1 MIMDLEAYVEQ
12 RRAAGNGVTPVDG
25 GKTVAA
31 LNHVADAAMVL
42 NDLEVAAQEL
52 ENPHLLEALRVA
64 RNGLRRTWLALAH
77 TYDWLPQEAPVG
89 LEPGTSPFI
98 PLPVLRR
105 EDIRQKEDGA
115 TVC

>member
-31 LNHVADAAMVL
+31 LNHVADAAMLL
-42 NDLEVAAQEL
+42 NDLEAAAREL

-89 LEPGTSPFI
+89 SEPGTFPFI
-98 PLPVLRR
+98 LTPLFQRG
-105 EDIRQKEDGA
+105 ETWE
-115 TVC
+115 

>member
-12 RRAAGNGVTPVDG
+12 RRAAGNGATPVDG

-31 LNHVADAAMVL
+31 LNHVADAAML
-42 NDLEVAAQEL
+42 LDDLEAAAQEL
-52 ENPHLLEALRVA
+52 ENPHLLESLWVA
-64 RNGLRRTWLALAH
+64 RNGLRRAWLALAN

-89 LEPGTSPFI
+89 SELGTSPFVPP
-98 PLPVLRR
+98 PLLRR
-105 EDIRQKEDGA
+105 EETWQKEGGA